1 MAGAESGRGSLG
13 RPGNTA
19 GPRLVL
25 LGPPGSG
32 KGTQAAL
39 LAEKL
44 GIPAISTGEMLR
56 EAVAAGSP
64 LGRQVGDL
72 LDAGTLVDDDTMA
85 KVVEGRLAA
94 ADAAAGFVLDGYP
107 RTPPQAETLARIL
120 AAAGTTLD
128 AVILIRVPERVLVE
142 RTLARGRTD
151 DREEIVR
158 SRLAVYREQTEPL
171 VGHYENRGLLREIDG
186 DQSIEAVQKA
196 LLAALAVEV

>member
-94 ADAAAGFVLDGYP
+94 ADAAAGFILDGYP

>member
-1 MAGAESGRGSLG
+1 MAGADRGLG
-13 RPGNTA
+13 PLAPPGDAA
-19 GPRLVL
+19 GLRLVL

-39 LAEKL
+39 LAERA

-56 EAVAAGSP
+56 EAVAAGSA
-64 LGRQVGDL
+64 LGRQVREL
-72 LDAGTLVDDDTMA
+72 LDAGTLVDDETMA
-85 KVVEGRLAA
+85 RVVGTRLAA
-94 ADAAAGFVLDGYP
+94 GDVGRGFILDGYP
-107 RTPPQAETLARIL
+107 RTASQAETLARIL
-120 AAAGTTLD
+120 DEASTTLD

-142 RTLARGRTD
+142 RTLARGRKD

-171 VGHYENRGLLREIDG
+171 VGYYRQRGLLREVDG
-186 DQSIEAVQKA
+186 DQSIEAVQRA

>member
-94 ADAAAGFVLDGYP
+94 ADAAAGFILDGYP

-120 AAAGTTLD
+120 AAAGATLD